1 MTRSSNRSQ
10 VAFHKKKEKQI
21 DSPQYKQWLN
31 LFEVVGQYRP

>member
-1 MTRSSNRSQ
+1 MTRSSSRSQ
-10 VAFHKKKEKQI
+10 VIKKKEKQI